1 MMKNDFIT
9 MKIMDIVAETSTND
23 GGIPLF
29 LEIDRHLSTGQKV
42 RLSMLGATPFSTSF
56 LNSSIGDV
64 IDKYGYEHFRKM
76 VVFTQFRPAQVK
88 YLQMYFDQVTS

>member
-1 MMKNDFIT
+1 MKDAPIT
-9 MKIMDIVAETSTND
+9 LKIMDIVTGTATND
-23 GGIPLF
+23 EGMLLF
-29 LEIDRHLSTGQKV
+29 FELDKHLSIGQKV
-42 RLSMLGATPFSTSF
+42 RLSMLEATPFSTSF

>member
-1 MMKNDFIT
+1 MTDTPIT
-9 MKIMDIVAETSTND
+9 LKIMDIVSGTSTNNE
-23 GGIPLF
+23 GIPLF
-29 LEIDRHLSTGQKV
+29 LELDKYLSSGRKV
-42 RLSMLGATPFSTSF
+42 RLSMADATSFSTSF

>member
-1 MMKNDFIT
+1 MKDAPIT
-9 MKIMDIVAETSTND
+9 LKIMDIVNGTATND
-23 GGIPLF
+23 EGMLLF
-29 LEIDRHLSTGQKV
+29 LELDKHLSVGQKV
-42 RLSMLGATPFSTSF
+42 RLSMLEATPFSTSF